1 MEASRPSLG
10 VRATGLV
17 KQLFLSK
24 RLKRL
29 STFEPF
35 VSPTLCRF
43 QVSPAEV
50 SRISVNNFNHK
61 HSQTDGLRNNLKP

>member
-1 MEASRPSLG
+1 MEASGPSLG

-35 VSPTLCRF
+35 VSPTFCRF
-43 QVSPAEV
+43 QVSRRGGY
-50 SRISVNNFNHK
+50 SLFFLS
-61 HSQTDGLRNNLKP
+61 SL

>member
-29 STFEPF
+29 STFEPLYGLH
-35 VSPTLCRF
+35 VVGLDLGPHY
-43 QVSPAEV
+43 QID
-50 SRISVNNFNHK
+50 ISVSVTCYTSK
-61 HSQTDGLRNNLKP
+61 ATRLVREEP

>member
-29 STFEPF
+29 STFE
-35 VSPTLCRF
+35 L
-43 QVSPAEV
+43 
-50 SRISVNNFNHK
+50 
-61 HSQTDGLRNNLKP
+61 L

>member
-17 KQLFLSK
+17 KQLFLWK

-29 STFEPF
+29 STFEPLYGLH
-35 VSPTLCRF
+35 V
-43 QVSPAEV
+43 V
-50 SRISVNNFNHK
+50 
-61 HSQTDGLRNNLKP
+61 GLRSLGSAWSAPTPRICLGVALLV